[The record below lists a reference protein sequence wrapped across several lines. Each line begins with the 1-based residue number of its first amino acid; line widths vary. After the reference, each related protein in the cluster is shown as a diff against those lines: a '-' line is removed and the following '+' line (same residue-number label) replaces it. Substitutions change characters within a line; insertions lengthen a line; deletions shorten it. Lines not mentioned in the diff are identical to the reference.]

1 VNFHK
6 LINEIYDIFE
16 HFEDLSLNL
25 NNTTNQHECAER
37 SDQTP
42 QYTLLLLARSRKAVL
57 ASKDDLEQY

>member
-16 HFEDLSLNL
+16 HFEDLLLNL

-37 SDQTP
+37 SYQTP
-42 QYTLLLLARSRKAVL
+42 QYSLAGK
-57 ASKDDLEQY
+57 K

>member
-25 NNTTNQHECAER
+25 KTQQINMNVQKEATKTHQYSLAGKKKSSRSIKRER
-37 SDQTP
+37 T
-42 QYTLLLLARSRKAVL
+42 VV
-57 ASKDDLEQY
+57 